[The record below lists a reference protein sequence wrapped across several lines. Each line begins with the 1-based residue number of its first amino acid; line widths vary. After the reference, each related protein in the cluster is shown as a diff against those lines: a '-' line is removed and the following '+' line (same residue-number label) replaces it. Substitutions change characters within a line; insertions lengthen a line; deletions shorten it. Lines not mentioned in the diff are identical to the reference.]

1 MKKTIRFNRYSP
13 ILKNGIGKIQIIAGL
28 LAILFLMLWAPLACN
43 SGNQPALQD
52 QPQTTVVKQ
61 ENQLLDGAALLAERC
76 SACHGTN
83 RVKQTRKTS
92 EAWEKTVSRM
102 MSKGARLTEDEKTVL
117 LDYLSK
123 NYAP

>member
-1 MKKTIRFNRYSP
+1 MKKKIRFSRYSP

-52 QPQTTVVKQ
+52 QPQTAVVTQ
-61 ENQLLDGAALLAERC
+61 ENQVLDGAALLAERC
-76 SACHGTN
+76 SACHGIN

>member
-1 MKKTIRFNRYSP
+1 MKKTIRFNRHSP

-43 SGNQPALQD
+43 SGNQPAVQS
-52 QPQTTVVKQ
+52 QPQPAVVTQ

-102 MSKGARLTEDEKTVL
+102 MSKGARLTEGEKTVL

-123 NYAP
+123 HYAP